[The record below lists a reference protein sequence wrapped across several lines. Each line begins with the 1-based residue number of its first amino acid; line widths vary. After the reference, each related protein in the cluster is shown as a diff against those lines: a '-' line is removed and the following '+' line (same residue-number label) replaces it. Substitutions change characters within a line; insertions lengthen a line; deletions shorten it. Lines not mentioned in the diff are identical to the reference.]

1 MTDRINKL
9 MYILDRSEEVLK
21 LTQILAPFFCFTFCT
36 SPPYR
41 VKYPPVC
48 LKGQISTLQRNRSME
63 GGVQVQSKKKKCRN
77 LYIST
82 TEVNFYIFLIMCKM
96 VQFVQIC
103 KEKNLQPSPFS
114 NDNTNLCSTLVFLV
128 QSAV

>member
-63 GGVQVQSKKKKCRN
+63 GGVQVQSKKKSVK
-77 LYIST
+77 I
-82 TEVNFYIFLIMCKM
+82 YIFLQPRSISTFFQYCVKWY
-96 VQFVQIC
+96 
-103 KEKNLQPSPFS
+103 NLSRYAKKKIFQVILSFQS
-114 NDNTNLCSTLVFLV
+114 INLS
-128 QSAV
+128 